1 MSTADRAPV
10 IEEVEMTQ
18 RILII
23 GAGFAGMWSAL
34 SAARLLDQAKKEGA
48 VEIALI
54 APEPA
59 LHVRP
64 RFYEVNP
71 TTLQAPLK
79 GVFDAVGIK
88 YIQGSVQHIHP
99 AKHEVEATGMDGKN
113 FTLAYD
119 RLILAAG
126 SRLVEPPI
134 PGLREYSFNVDT
146 LAGAAK
152 LDAHLAALKK
162 LPETPARNTVVVAG
176 GGFTGIETATEMPAR
191 LRAVLG
197 DKTDVKVIIVER
209 NAEIGP
215 DLGPGPRPEIMQALK
230 ELDIDWRVSAAVTSV
245 DADGLT
251 TSAGERIAAKTV
263 IWTAGVKASP
273 LTSQIEAERDNFGR
287 LHVTPELQVK
297 GVPTIFATG
306 DVAYAATDDV
316 GNHAA
321 MSCQH
326 AISLG
331 RYAGHNA
338 AADLIGHPT
347 QPYSQP
353 RYVTCLDLGA
363 SGAVFTEGWH
373 REVKLRGMEA
383 KSLKRQINTEWIYPP
398 RADRAAIFAAA
409 DPAIPVA

>member
-1 MSTADRAPV
+1 
-10 IEEVEMTQ
+10 MTQ

-34 SAARLLDQAKKEGA
+34 SAARLLDQAKKEKA

-71 TTLQAPLK
+71 TTMQAPLK
-79 GVFDAVGIK
+79 DVYDAAGVK
-88 YIQGSVQHIHP
+88 YIRGSVQHIRP
-99 AKHEVEATGMDGKN
+99 AKHEVEATGPDGKSL
-113 FTLAYD
+113 TLSYD
-119 RLILAAG
+119 RLILATG
-126 SRLVEPPI
+126 SKLVEPPI
-134 PGLREYSFNVDT
+134 PGLKEHSFNVDT
-146 LAGAAK
+146 LANAGK
-152 LDAHLAALKK
+152 LEAHLAALKN
-162 LPETPARNTVVVAG
+162 LPDTPARNTVVVAG

-191 LRAVLG
+191 LRAILG
-197 DKTDVKVIIVER
+197 DKADVKVIIVER
-209 NAEIGP
+209 NADIGP
-215 DLGPGPRPEIMQALK
+215 DLGPGPRPEIMQALN
-230 ELDIDWRVSAAVTSV
+230 ELGITWRVNAAVTSI

-251 TSAGERIAAKTV
+251 TSTGEHIEAKTV
-263 IWTAGVKASP
+263 VWTAGVKASA
-273 LTSQIEAERDNFGR
+273 LTTQIEAERDNFGR
-287 LHVTPELQVK
+287 LHVTSALQVK

-306 DVAYAATDDV
+306 DVAYAATDDI
-316 GNHAA
+316 GNHAV

-326 AISLG
+326 AIALG

-353 RYVTCLDLGA
+353 KYVTCLDLGA
-363 SGAVFTEGWH
+363 WGAVFTEGWH

-383 KSLKRQINTEWIYPP
+383 KTLKHQINSIWIYPP
-398 RADRAAIFAAA
+398 RADRAEIFAAA
-409 DPAIPVA
+409 DPANLVA

>member
-1 MSTADRAPV
+1 
-10 IEEVEMTQ
+10 MTQ

-34 SAARLLDQAKKEGA
+34 SAARLLDQTRKEGA

-71 TTLQAPLK
+71 TAMQAPLK
-79 GVFDAVGIK
+79 DVFDAVGVK
-88 YIQGSVQHIHP
+88 YIRGSAQQIRP
-99 AKHEVEATGMDGKN
+99 AKHEVEATGPDGKS
-113 FTLAYD
+113 FTLSYD
-119 RLILAAG
+119 RLILATG
-126 SRLVEPPI
+126 SKLVEPPI
-134 PGLREYSFNVDT
+134 PGLKEYSFNVDT
-146 LAGAAK
+146 LANAGR
-152 LDAHLAALKK
+152 LEAHLATLKD
-162 LPETPARNTVVVAG
+162 LPDTPSRNTVVVAG

-191 LRAVLG
+191 LRSILG
-197 DKTDVKVIIVER
+197 EAADVKVIIVER
-209 NAEIGP
+209 NADIGP
-215 DLGPGPRPEIMQALK
+215 DLGPGPRPEIMQALN
-230 ELDIDWRVSAAVTSV
+230 ELGITWRVNAAVTSI
-245 DADGLT
+245 DAAGLT
-251 TSAGERIAAKTV
+251 TSTGERIEAKTV

-273 LTSQIEAERDNFGR
+273 LTAQIEAERDVLGR
-287 LHVTPELQVK
+287 LHVTPDLQVK

-306 DVAYAATDDV
+306 DVAYAATDDI
-316 GNHAA
+316 GNHAV

-353 RYVTCLDLGA
+353 KYVTCLDLGA
-363 SGAVFTEGWH
+363 WGAVFTEGWH

-383 KSLKRQINTEWIYPP
+383 KTLKRQINGEWIYPP
-398 RADRAAIFAAA
+398 QADRAAIFAAA
-409 DPAIPVA
+409 DPANLVA